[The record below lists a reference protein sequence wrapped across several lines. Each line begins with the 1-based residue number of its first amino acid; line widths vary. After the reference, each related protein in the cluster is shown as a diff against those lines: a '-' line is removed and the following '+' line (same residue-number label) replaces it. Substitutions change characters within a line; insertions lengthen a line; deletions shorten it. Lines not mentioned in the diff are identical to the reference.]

1 MKIKTI
7 KLFCIITLLFLAS
20 CTPEEKNNKAT
31 NPLTGTK
38 WATSYADYYMVI
50 EFTSENQVQGYFAKG
65 SSLTYHNGL
74 TNGSYSVSGSN
85 VTFNNFDISLN
96 SRMIKSF
103 DNHLYLC
110 VTTPASGHPLG
121 SLPPFSSSLGIDQAS
136 LALLSLLRR
145 I

>member
-85 VTFNNFDISLN
+85 VTFNNFDIIWN
-96 SRMIKSF
+96 AFGSRSHYKPQTGTFSGSIMQTKGQSSIYS
-103 DNHLYLC
+103 DNDWHSWDK
-110 VTTPASGHPLG
+110 TWNK
-121 SLPPFSSSLGIDQAS
+121 Q
-136 LALLSLLRR
+136 
-145 I
+145 